1 MSDKNAF
8 SGVSVPI
15 AAASVIAIAAVI
27 GIGLWVASPDQDAPS
42 EAAQPLISETGNA
55 TPATEIATTQPET
68 PSVEPKADTEQH
80 STEMADE
87 PAAEQ
92 TGEATA
98 QNSAPVVS
106 EDALPLDIIEEQG
119 DIVSAPSGADLDGP
133 HVTVDIVR
141 IPPQGITTV
150 AGHAPANTDVVIYV
164 DGSEVSRATTNARG
178 EFVALFDLMASD
190 AVREMT
196 VGVVEGGKTTFADT
210 SIVVA
215 PAAKPV
221 VAASA
226 DETMTDV
233 VTEEAAE
240 TETPEPEVAA
250 ATPDDR
256 ATPIE
261 QADPEDKA
269 EPEEQAEASEMA
281 TAETPVAPAPT
292 VSENAAK
299 DVTAEPTDV
308 AMKPAPVD
316 QTPTVLKADDE
327 GVKVIQQAGTNATS
341 VRIDA
346 LTYDP
351 EGRVFASGRAPSG
364 AAIRLYLDTV
374 LTAQTRAG
382 EDGQWRVELK
392 DVAAGVYTLRADQID
407 PDGTVVTRAETPFK
421 REDVAVLAQIAGQVG
436 QEGAA
441 IAAKAK
447 ADSTNAE
454 TAISTTD
461 QNSAQT
467 SEAATQATADPVGAS
482 EQAATPIPPSRIASV
497 TVQPGNTLWGI
508 ATESYGSGFLYA
520 RVFDA
525 NKSQIRDP
533 DLIYPGQVFVLP
545 E

>member
-8 SGVSVPI
+8 SGATVPI

-27 GIGLWVASPDQDAPS
+27 GIGLWVASPDQDATS
-42 EAAQPLISETGNA
+42 EAAQPLVSETGNA

-68 PSVEPKADTEQH
+68 PSVEPRADTEQH
-80 STEMADE
+80 SAEMADE

-119 DIVSAPSGADLDGP
+119 DIVAAPSGAELDGP
-133 HVTVDIVR
+133 LVIVDIVR
-141 IPPQGITTV
+141 IPPEGITTV

-164 DGSEVSRATTNARG
+164 DGAEVSRATTNARG

-196 VGVVEGGKTTFADT
+196 VGVVEGSKTTFADT
-210 SIVVA
+210 SIIVA

-226 DETMTDV
+226 DETMTDA
-233 VTEEAAE
+233 VTEEDAE
-240 TETPEPEVAA
+240 TVTPEPEVAA
-250 ATPDDR
+250 ATPEDQ
-256 ATPIE
+256 ATPNE
-261 QADPEDKA
+261 QA
-269 EPEEQAEASEMA
+269 EPEEQPEASEMA

-299 DVTAEPTDV
+299 DVTPESTDV
-308 AMKPAPVD
+308 ATKPAPVD

-327 GVKVIQQAGTNATS
+327 GVKVIQQAGTNAAT

-392 DVAAGVYTLRADQID
+392 DVAAGVYTLRADQIG

-421 REDVAVLAQIAGQVG
+421 REDVAVLAQIAGQVE

-454 TAISTTD
+454 TAVSATG

-467 SEAATQATADPVGAS
+467 SEAAMQATADPVGAS
-482 EQAATPIPPSRIASV
+482 EQAATPKPPSRIASV